1 VQYFACD
8 WDVIHDILYK
18 DIYDLQPSSFKFLI
32 KNKFFYIGHGSG
44 YKTWAAIKTLDLD
57 FVKKY
62 IEQVKPDLNDA
73 LGGAA
78 YWGFTD
84 AVKLLLSDARVTRVD
99 PSARN
104 NAALR
109 GASFEG
115 HLEIVKLLL
124 SDSRVDP
131 SAMDNDALLLA
142 SGRGHLEIVKV
153 LQSHPRFK
161 K

>member
-1 VQYFACD
+1 MQYFACD

-84 AVKLLLSDARVTRVD
+84 AVKLLLSDDLVD

-104 NAALR
+104 NAALAFALK
-109 GASFEG
+109 GG
-115 HLEIVKLLL
+115 YLDIVKLLL
-124 SDSRVDP
+124 SDSGVDP
-131 SAMDNDALLLA
+131 SARNNEALLLA